1 MATSKAFGE
10 KTPLMKTKGAVRN
23 LSQQFFKLRNPS
35 LHQEV
40 SSSIE
45 DNTRLRYIFT
55 SSLYIFRFQ
64 PLKST
69 FLNSLSS
76 SSANIYYGGHMPTEG
91 GTYSGVT
98 SP

>member
-35 LHQEV
+35 SHQEV

-55 SSLYIFRFQ
+55 
-64 PLKST
+64 
-69 FLNSLSS
+69 
-76 SSANIYYGGHMPTEG
+76 H
-91 GTYSGVT
+91 
-98 SP
+98 

>member
-35 LHQEV
+35 SHQEV

-45 DNTRLRYIFT
+45 DNTRLRYFLHID
-55 SSLYIFRFQ
+55 
-64 PLKST
+64 KT
-69 FLNSLSS
+69 FLDFNL
-76 SSANIYYGGHMPTEG
+76 
-91 GTYSGVT
+91 
-98 SP
+98 